1 MKTKLKF
8 IILMYLVAIL
18 FCECGEEC
26 QRKYADYDLV
36 ATTGQWKIYQAND
49 TILLFVPRDNGIS
62 PRLVNINK
70 TE

>member
-36 ATTGQWKIYQAND
+36 ATTYQWNIVQIND
-49 TILLFVPRDNGIS
+49 TTLLCVPRDKRIR